1 MELII
6 SWYLTQNFKL
16 VNNNK
21 LVTLLIISSQMS
33 CEELSLCSYP
43 GRERQFLST
52 RQCQHY
58 FFRDIRDNNMLLI
71 RIWHFLTLSLSFVGN
86 LHYLRYMLTM
96 ISISSFYFSIF
107 QNIDRIFFFFILISL
122 IPDLEME
129 NYIPVSLLVLVSTD
143 DTALLSVI
151 PVLIR

>member
-1 MELII
+1 
-6 SWYLTQNFKL
+6 
-16 VNNNK
+16 
-21 LVTLLIISSQMS
+21 
-33 CEELSLCSYP
+33 
-43 GRERQFLST
+43 
-52 RQCQHY
+52 
-58 FFRDIRDNNMLLI
+58 
-71 RIWHFLTLSLSFVGN
+71 
-86 LHYLRYMLTM
+86 MLTM

-143 DTALLSVI
+143 ETALLSVI

>member
-1 MELII
+1 
-6 SWYLTQNFKL
+6 
-16 VNNNK
+16 
-21 LVTLLIISSQMS
+21 
-33 CEELSLCSYP
+33 
-43 GRERQFLST
+43 
-52 RQCQHY
+52 
-58 FFRDIRDNNMLLI
+58 
-71 RIWHFLTLSLSFVGN
+71 
-86 LHYLRYMLTM
+86 M

-143 DTALLSVI
+143 ETALLSVI